1 VVVRHDREHGALR
14 AQRPDVGG
22 LVGRDGDLG
31 RLLAAIADGRDRATG
46 VVVTGEAG
54 VGKTALLQAARARVE
69 GFQVLQTTGIE
80 VQSELP
86 FAGLYQLLAPLL
98 TAIGDLPG
106 RQRAVLESAFAL
118 GPPVPH
124 DAFAV
129 AAGALGL
136 LGAAAETGPLLIVV
150 DDAQWMDAGSLDAIM
165 FAFRRLR
172 DQALALVIATRPHA
186 GAPGRFGDLIE
197 ISLDPL
203 DANTARAL
211 VIDRG
216 SGALDGEMIDR
227 VVALAAGIPLA
238 LVELIRAGSTPA
250 PSPTDRSEASDQLSD
265 RLMSRLFGR
274 RIDGLS
280 PPARLAALIAA
291 LDEPTEQDAF
301 VRAAHSIDPAASP
314 WAELESATI
323 VSVGGGRVDFT
334 HPLLRRAVLQ
344 SASPDAQRSAHLALA
359 SAMQERGDAERAVMH
374 RAAGT
379 IGNDESLA
387 LALER
392 AAEHHRER
400 AGHAA
405 AARALAQSAR
415 LSPMAADRARRL
427 LLAADDARRGGD
439 WECAGQYIG
448 EARRG
453 SPDGGLRALADLI
466 EGHIEARR
474 GSTAAALRRYQR
486 VADQAAATAPDLAA
500 LALTYASSACTVV
513 GDVTGAVRAARRARE
528 IGRGQVSDET
538 RIAIAESL
546 GSALALSGEL
556 AGARVLLDE
565 VAGWYE
571 RQPQR
576 VGAEFVA
583 EPLMWLGEFARARR
597 LLDDLEADARGLGAP
612 GLLIQTLGLR
622 ADLQYRTGEW
632 SSGLGDAKEAA
643 DLARDTGQA
652 VLLAYP
658 LAILSLLEGVTG
670 HADAA
675 RDAAAQARESAR
687 RHGLRVVDESVAF
700 ALGAVEL
707 LAGNA
712 DAALV
717 ELEPTAAAVASSG
730 RIQPAM
736 SLWIPELIEALIAAE
751 RRADAESALDSLD
764 AQAERTSGSWARG
777 MVARYRGLL
786 SEHDDFD
793 DTFAE
798 AMSAHEVRQMPFEL
812 ARTRLWYGQ
821 RLRRAGRRVDARAQ
835 LRGAL
840 ATFETLRAIDWVARA
855 ERELAGT
862 GARLRRTQDVH
873 RDELTP
879 QELQI
884 ARLIAGGAT
893 NREIAANLF
902 LSPKTIETHLTRIYR
917 KLGLRSRSQLALW
930 LAESGLGR

>member
-1 VVVRHDREHGALR
+1 MVPSHDREPGALR
-14 AQRPDVGG
+14 SLQPDVGG
-22 LVGRDGDLG
+22 LIGRDEDLD
-31 RLLAAIADGRDRATG
+31 RLMEGIADGRNRAAG
-46 VVVTGEAG
+46 VVVTGPAG
-54 VGKTALLQAARARVE
+54 VGKTALIQTAVARVD

-86 FAGLYQLLAPLL
+86 FAGLHQLLAPVL
-98 TAIGDLPG
+98 TAISGLPQ
-106 RQRAVLESAFAL
+106 RQRAVLRSAFAL

-129 AAGALGL
+129 AASALGL
-136 LGAAAETGPLLIVV
+136 LGATAESGPLLIAV

-172 DQALALVIATRPHA
+172 DQAVALVIATRPDA
-186 GAPGRFGDLIE
+186 GWPGSCGDLVE
-197 ISLDPL
+197 ISLEPL
-203 DANTARAL
+203 DAESARAL

-216 SGALDGEMIDR
+216 ASALDGETIDQ

-238 LVELIRAGSTPA
+238 LIELVRAGSTRVPR
-250 PSPTDRSEASDQLSD
+250 PTDRSDASDRLSD
-265 RLMSRLFGR
+265 RLMNRLFGR

-280 PPARLAALIAA
+280 TPPRLAALIAA

-301 VRAAHSIDPAASP
+301 LRAARSVGAAASA
-314 WAELESATI
+314 WAELEGAAI
-323 VSVGGGRVDFT
+323 VRIGDGRVDFT
-334 HPLLRRAVLQ
+334 HPLLRRAVLR
-344 SASPDAQRSAHLALA
+344 SASPDMHRTAHLALA
-359 SAMQERGDAERAVMH
+359 LAMEERGDAARAVMH

-392 AAEHHRER
+392 AAGQHRDR
-400 AGHAA
+400 AGHVA
-405 AARALAQSAR
+405 AARALVESAR
-415 LSPMAADRARRL
+415 LSPKAADRARRL
-427 LLAADDARRGGD
+427 LLAADDARRGGE
-439 WECAGQYIG
+439 WEHAQQLCG

-453 SPDGGLRALADLI
+453 SPDGPMRARADLI

-474 GSTAAALRRYQR
+474 GSTDAALRRYQR
-486 VADQAAATAPDLAA
+486 VADEAAPTAPDLAA
-500 LALTYASSACTVV
+500 LALTYASSACAVV
-513 GDVTGAVRAARRARE
+513 GDVTGAVRAARRASE
-528 IGRGQVSDET
+528 IGRAQVSDET

-546 GSALALSGEL
+546 GSALALSGEI
-556 AGARVLLDE
+556 ATARVLLDE
-565 VAGWYE
+565 AASWYE
-571 RQPQR
+571 RRLQR

-597 LLDDLEADARGLGAP
+597 LLDDLEADARSLGAP

-622 ADLQYRTGEW
+622 ADLRYRTGEW
-632 SSGLGDAKEAA
+632 SAALSDAREAA
-643 DLARDTGQA
+643 GLARDTGQN

-675 RDAAAQARESAR
+675 RDAAARARESAR
-687 RHGLRVVDESVAF
+687 HHGLRVVDESVAF
-700 ALGAVEL
+700 ALGTLEL
-707 LAGNA
+707 LAGNP

-717 ELEPTAAAVASSG
+717 ELEPVAAAVATSG

-736 SLWIPELIEALIAAE
+736 SLWAPELVEALIAAE
-751 RRADAESALDSLD
+751 RRAAADSLLDGLDAE
-764 AQAERTSGSWARG
+764 AERTDGAWARG
-777 MVARYRGLL
+777 VVARYRGLL
-786 SEHDDFD
+786 SEHDEFD

-798 AMSAHEVRQMPFEL
+798 AISAHEASHMPFEL
-812 ARTRLWYGQ
+812 ARTRLCYGQ
-821 RLRRAGRRVDARAQ
+821 RLRRAGRRIDARAQ

-840 ATFETLRAIDWVARA
+840 ATFETLRAIDWFARA
-855 ERELAGT
+855 ERELAST
-862 GARLRRTQDVH
+862 GAHLRRTPDSD

-879 QELQI
+879 QELQV

-893 NREIAANLF
+893 NREVAADLF

-917 KLGLRSRSQLALW
+917 KLGVRSRSELAMW
-930 LAESGLGR
+930 LATSGMAR

>member
-1 VVVRHDREHGALR
+1 MARHDREPGALR
-14 AQRPDVGG
+14 AQQPDVGG
-22 LVGRDGDLG
+22 LVGRDDDLG
-31 RLLAAIADGRDRATG
+31 RLLAAIADGRDRASG
-46 VVVTGEAG
+46 VVVTGAAG
-54 VGKTALLQAARARVE
+54 VGKTALLRAARARVD

-86 FAGLYQLLAPLL
+86 FAGLHQLLAPVL
-98 TAIGDLPG
+98 TAMGGLPG

-118 GPPVPH
+118 GPPVSH

-186 GAPGRFGDLIE
+186 GAPVPSGDLIE

-203 DANTARAL
+203 DAASARAL

-216 SGALDGEMIDR
+216 AGGLDGEAIDR

-238 LVELIRAGSTPA
+238 LIELIRAGSTPV
-250 PSPTDRSEASDQLSD
+250 PSLTEGSEASDRLSD
-265 RLMSRLFGR
+265 RLISRLFGR
-274 RIDGLS
+274 RIESLS

-291 LDEPTEQDAF
+291 LDEPTEQDA
-301 VRAAHSIDPAASP
+301 VLRAARSMHSAGSP
-314 WAELESATI
+314 WAELEGAAI
-323 VSVGGGRVDFT
+323 VRIGDGRIDFT

-344 SASPDAQRSAHLALA
+344 SAPADVQRSAHLALA
-359 SAMQERGDAERAVMH
+359 AAMQDRGDAGRAVMH

-392 AAEHHRER
+392 AAEHHRDR

-405 AARALAQSAR
+405 AVRALVQSAR

-439 WECAGQYIG
+439 WERAGQFIG

-453 SPDGGLRALADLI
+453 SPDGTLRAMADLI

-486 VADQAAATAPDLAA
+486 VADQAGPTAPDLAA

-513 GDVTGAVRAARRARE
+513 GDVTEAVRAARRASE
-528 IGRGQVSDET
+528 IGRAQVSDET
-538 RIAIAESL
+538 RVAIAESL

-556 AGARVLLDE
+556 SAARVLLDE
-565 VAGWYE
+565 AAGWYE
-571 RQPQR
+571 RQSQR

-583 EPLMWLGEFARARR
+583 EPLIWLGEFARARR

-643 DLARDTGQA
+643 GLARDTGQT

-658 LAILSLLEGVTG
+658 LAILSLFEGVTG

-675 RDAAAQARESAR
+675 RDAAARARESAR

-717 ELEPTAAAVASSG
+717 ELEPTATAVASSG

-736 SLWIPELIEALIAAE
+736 SLWTPELIEALIAAG
-751 RRADAESALDSLD
+751 RRADAEAALDGLD

-777 MVARYRGLL
+777 VVARYRGLL
-786 SEHDDFD
+786 TEHDGFD

-798 AMSAHEVRQMPFEL
+798 AISAHEVSQMPFEL
-812 ARTRLWYGQ
+812 ARTRLCYGQ
-821 RLRRAGRRVDARAQ
+821 RLRRAGRRVDARTQ
-835 LRGAL
+835 IRGAL
-840 ATFETLRAIDWVARA
+840 ATFETLRATDWVARA
-855 ERELAGT
+855 GRELAGT
-862 GARLRRTQDVH
+862 GARLRRAPDAD

-884 ARLIAGGAT
+884 ARLIASGAT
-893 NREIAANLF
+893 NREIAADLF

-917 KLGLRSRSQLALW
+917 KLGLRSRSQLARW
-930 LAESGLGR
+930 LATSGLGR

>member
-1 VVVRHDREHGALR
+1 MR

-22 LVGRDGDLG
+22 LIGRDDDLD
-31 RLLAAIADGRDRATG
+31 RLLAVIAGGRERATG
-46 VVVTGEAG
+46 VVVTGTAG
-54 VGKTALLQAARARVE
+54 VGKTALVQAALARVD

-86 FAGLYQLLAPLL
+86 FAGLYQLLAPVM
-98 TAIGDLPG
+98 TAIDGLPG

-124 DAFAV
+124 DALAV

-136 LGAAAETGPLLIVV
+136 IGATAETGPVLIVV

-172 DQALALVIATRPHA
+172 DQALALVIATRMHVGVPR
-186 GAPGRFGDLIE
+186 PFGDLIE

-203 DANTARAL
+203 DAESARAL

-216 SGALDGEMIDR
+216 AGALGGETIDR
-227 VVALAAGIPLA
+227 LVALAAGIPLA
-238 LVELIRAGSTPA
+238 LIELIRAGSTPD
-250 PSPTDRSEASDQLSD
+250 PRPTDRSEASDRLSD
-265 RLMSRLFGR
+265 RLMNRLFGR
-274 RIDGLS
+274 RIEGVS

-291 LDEPTEQDAF
+291 LDEPAEQDAF
-301 VRAAHSIDPAASP
+301 VRAADRMDPAASS
-314 WAELESATI
+314 WAELESAAI
-323 VSVGGGRVDFT
+323 IRIGDGRIDFT

-344 SASPDAQRSAHLALA
+344 SAPPDVHRSAHLALA
-359 SAMQERGDAERAVMH
+359 TAMEERGDAERAVMH

-392 AAEHHRER
+392 AAEHHRAR

-405 AARALAQSAR
+405 AARALVQSAR
-415 LSPMAADRARRL
+415 LSPTAADRARRL

-439 WECAGQYIG
+439 WERARQLID

-453 SPDGGLRALADLI
+453 SPNGTLRVRADLI

-474 GSTAAALRRYQR
+474 GSTDAALRRYQR
-486 VADQAAATAPDLAA
+486 VADQAAPTAPDLAA

-513 GDVTGAVRAARRARE
+513 GDVTGAVRAARRASE
-528 IGRGQVSDET
+528 IARAQVSDET

-556 AGARVLLDE
+556 AAARVLLDE
-565 VAGWYE
+565 AAGWYE

-576 VGAEFVA
+576 VGAEFAA
-583 EPLMWLGEFARARR
+583 EPLTWLGEFARARR

-632 SSGLGDAKEAA
+632 SSALGDAKEAA
-643 DLARDTGQA
+643 GLARDTGQT

-670 HADAA
+670 HPGAA
-675 RDAAAQARESAR
+675 REAAARARESAR

-712 DAALV
+712 DAALA

-736 SLWIPELIEALIAAE
+736 SLWMPELIEAVIAAD
-751 RRADAESALDSLD
+751 RRADAESVLDGLD
-764 AQAERTSGSWARG
+764 AQAERTGGSWARG
-777 MVARYRGLL
+777 VVARYRGLL
-786 SEHDDFD
+786 SEVDDFD
-793 DTFAE
+793 DTFAQ
-798 AMSAHEVRQMPFEL
+798 AISAHEASQMPFEL
-812 ARTRLWYGQ
+812 ARTRLCYGQ

-835 LRGAL
+835 IRGAL
-840 ATFETLRAIDWVARA
+840 TTFETLRAIDWVARA

-862 GARLRRTQDVH
+862 GAQRRRARDAD

-893 NREIAANLF
+893 NREVAADLF

-930 LAESGLGR
+930 LATSGLGR